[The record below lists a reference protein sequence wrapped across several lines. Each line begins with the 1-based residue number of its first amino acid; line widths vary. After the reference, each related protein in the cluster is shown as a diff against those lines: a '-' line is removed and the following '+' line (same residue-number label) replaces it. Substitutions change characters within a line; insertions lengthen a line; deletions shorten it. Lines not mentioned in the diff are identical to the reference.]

1 LLWGVLVFGE
11 LHGRSASVYAQVI
24 GGSLLMMLGVG
35 AIAFSS
41 ATGEEQTR
49 WREAARR
56 ECQRYGIAAE
66 YVEAHMEGRQARD
79 ERKPARN
86 GLDWLLVGVA
96 SSVFIF
102 LGVMARVPQM
112 SLHWGAM
119 AILSV
124 ASVVL
129 LLVCGVALW
138 RTTRFQ

>member
-1 LLWGVLVFGE
+1 MAAVP
-11 LHGRSASVYAQVI
+11 RVYAQVI

-41 ATGEEQTR
+41 ATGKEQTQ
-49 WREAARR
+49 WREAAQR
-56 ECQRYGIAAE
+56 ECQRYGVAAD
-66 YVEAHMEGRQARD
+66 YVEARMEGRQASG
-79 ERKPARN
+79 ERKPTRN
-86 GLDWLLVGVA
+86 ALDWLLVGVA
-96 SSVFIF
+96 TSVFIF
-102 LGVMARVPQM
+102 SGAMARVPQM